1 MKITRPTVLI
11 DKPLTLKKIE
21 VMARKAKASEV
32 RFRPHFKTHRSAAI
46 GEWFRRYGVAS
57 IAVSSVEMATYF
69 ARHGWHDVMVCIP
82 ANLRELDAM
91 NALAETVELH
101 VLVDSLEAAE
111 HLGSRIATEVNT
123 WIEIDVG
130 YRRTGVPSTDDARI
144 QRITRA
150 IDRAPTLALTGII
163 THAGHSYHAASH
175 ADIRRVH
182 RDSVAQMA
190 AVQDRLA
197 AAGFDEVEVSVG
209 DTPTCSVVETFERPI
224 DEIRPGNFVFYDLT
238 QLNIGC
244 CTEDDLSMTV
254 ACPVISKPLDRAELV
269 IYGGGTSL
277 SKEYY
282 TAHGRRVYGLIAL
295 PADEGGRTPS
305 RPGAYVASLSQEH
318 GKVTGP
324 PDFIADTRIGDVLL
338 VLPVHACQAALLYGE
353 YRTYEGERLSC
364 FQVS

>member
-1 MKITRPTVLI
+1 
-11 DKPLTLKKIE
+11 LTLKKIE
-21 VMARKAKASEV
+21 GMARKAKASGV

-57 IAVSSVEMATYF
+57 IAVSSVEMAKYF
-69 ARHGWHDVMVCIP
+69 AQHGWNDVMVCIP

-91 NALAETVELH
+91 NALAETVDLH

-111 HLGSRIATEVNT
+111 HLGSRIESEVNT

-130 YRRTGVPSTDDARI
+130 YRRTGVPAMDDARI
-144 QRITRA
+144 QRIAHA
-150 IDRAPTLALTGII
+150 IDRSPTLVLTGII
-163 THAGHSYHAASH
+163 THAGHSYHAVSH
-175 ADIRRVH
+175 EEIRRVH
-182 RDSVAQMA
+182 RDSVDQMA

-197 AAGFDEVEVSVG
+197 TAGFPEAEVSVG
-209 DTPTCSVVETFERPI
+209 DTPSCSIVETFERPV

-238 QLNIGC
+238 QLNIGS
-244 CTEDDLSMTV
+244 CTEDDISMTV
-254 ACPVISKPLDRAELV
+254 ACPVISKHLDRAELV

-282 TAHGRRVYGLIAL
+282 TAHGRQVYGLIAL
-295 PADEGGRTPS
+295 PTDEDDRTPS
-305 RPGAYVASLSQEH
+305 RPGAYIASLSQEH

-324 PDFIADTRIGDVLL
+324 PTFIADTRIGDVLL

-353 YRTYEGERLSC
+353 YQTYEGERLSS
-364 FQVS
+364 FQVC